1 MKSALGVCV
10 SRATT
15 QSPGLRDLAEVYA
28 SNILTYSY
36 ILQRLIRDCLQTA
49 NLSENGLYYVSTNAS
64 VTIEKCQ
71 KSSFSRKRREAE
83 RGKFLFNSSSHY
95 T

>member
-36 ILQRLIRDCLQTA
+36 MLQRLIRVCLETA
-49 NLSENGLYYVSTNAS
+49 NFSENGLYYVSANVS
-64 VTIEKCQ
+64 VTTEKCQ
-71 KSSFSRKRREAE
+71 KSSFSGKRREAE
-83 RGKFLFNSSSHY
+83 RGKFLFNNSSHY
-95 T
+95 S